1 MVLCM
6 RIVKYVIKYIVKDL
20 NIVQNI
26 FLKYL
31 TYFYKTYPSIL
42 PVGEPFV
49 GSGVGLYWV

>member
-6 RIVKYVIKYIVKDL
+6 RIVKYVIKY
-20 NIVQNI
+20 IVQNI

-42 PVGEPFV
+42 PIGKPFV
-49 GSGVGLYWV
+49 GSGVGLY